1 MEFNF
6 RRGPGD
12 GANNINLGSPGYP
25 NAWLRLARRG
35 NIVYGMVSRDGI
47 NWTRSA
53 SVDTSTWTGGA
64 MKPGVLLGLAS
75 SSHDDNKLVRTEL
88 RDFSQVTQ
96 VGPIQI
102 TTAPANTFGVVDS
115 TARFS
120 VAVNDPVDA
129 TYQWLADGVEI
140 PGATAPIYN
149 TAAITSDLDGT
160 KYSVRVTGPK
170 RDGHQPHGHVE
181 CR

>member
-1 MEFNF
+1 M
-6 RRGPGD
+6 
-12 GANNINLGSPGYP
+12 
-25 NAWLRLARRG
+25 
-35 NIVYGMVSRDGI
+35 
-47 NWTRSA
+47 
-53 SVDTSTWTGGA
+53 
-64 MKPGVLLGLAS
+64 
-75 SSHDDNKLVRTEL
+75 
-88 RDFSQVTQ
+88 
-96 VGPIQI
+96 QI

-160 KYSVRVTGPK
+160 KYSVRVTGPNGAVTSPTGTLSVV
-170 RDGHQPHGHVE
+170 DIAPPQFPAFYADFDD
-181 CR
+181 